1 MKAKKVICPHC
12 GKEFEIEK
20 SPQGTYYERNR
31 ETILKRYHQRMESEE
46 YRQKMNKRAMEY
58 YYNKKKRAQNG
69 KK

>member
-1 MKAKKVICPHC
+1 MKKRTFICPHC

-20 SPQGTYYERNR
+20 TPQGSYYERNR
-31 ETILKRYHQRMESEE
+31 DSILKKYHQRMESEE

-58 YYNKKKRAQNG
+58 YHKKKGAQNG